1 MSDFSAIASA
11 LYSKL
16 GGTAGTVYYALAP
29 VQAGS
34 ASVPYVIFERSSG
47 SDEYWFA
54 GAHHVRTE
62 YVVKAVS
69 NRQWPSEAQDM
80 YEDAHAK
87 IQQQGLSVTGY
98 NALRCERTA
107 TLEYRDPDGYWH
119 VGGVYRIEVGD
130 S

>member
-1 MSDFSAIASA
+1 MSDFSALGSA

-16 GGTAGTVYYALAP
+16 GGTAGTVYYGLAP
-29 VQAGS
+29 QQTAP
-34 ASVPYVIFERSSG
+34 PYLIMERSAA

-54 GAHHVRTE
+54 GGHHARAE

-69 NRQWPSEAQDM
+69 NRTWPSQAQDL
-80 YEDAHAK
+80 YQAAHAK
-87 IQQQGLSVTGY
+87 IQRQGLSVTGY

-119 VGGVYRIEVGD
+119 VGGVYRIEVEQI
-130 S
+130 